1 MITAENEK
9 KVKLKKQ
16 ITQILGWVISAVA
29 LYFVYHYVVQIDLE
43 AAKAKL
49 NIYWIP
55 FVLVFIAIYVCL
67 MSFLANGWR
76 YVLELLHGS
85 PLPKWRFIGIYTKT
99 QIYKYIPSN
108 LMHVIARIYFAT
120 KLGPSKRNV
129 VQSYFL
135 EIVFMVLIGLLI
147 VGTCTYAGVFSV
159 SDELIVKIKEFS
171 GGKLKGFSLGILG
184 FGAIAIGFYLYK
196 AFRNF
201 DTSFS
206 SENLLKIGKLIL
218 LLLGFF
224 AGMGL
229 VEYIV
234 FANLLGM
241 DVGYFYIL
249 ALFTITWL
257 GMFIIPGA
265 PGGIGIREFIVIT
278 LLAPIYGPD
287 DPTIGILVFRVVTVV
302 GDALLLPI
310 GNIFLPE
317 DISEAKEV

>member
-55 FVLVFIAIYVCL
+55 FLLVFIAIYVCL

-257 GMFIIPGA
+257 GMFVIPGA

>member
-55 FVLVFIAIYVCL
+55 FLLVFIAIYVCL

-206 SENLLKIGKLIL
+206 SQNLLKIGKLIL

-257 GMFIIPGA
+257 GMFVIPGA

-287 DPTIGILVFRVVTVV
+287 DPTIGILVFRLVTVV

>member
-55 FVLVFIAIYVCL
+55 FLLVFIAIYVCL

-257 GMFIIPGA
+257 GMFVIPGA

-287 DPTIGILVFRVVTVV
+287 DPTIGILVFRLVTVV

>member
-55 FVLVFIAIYVCL
+55 FLLVFIAIYVCL

-206 SENLLKIGKLIL
+206 SQNLLKIGKLIL

-257 GMFIIPGA
+257 GMFVIPGA

>member
-55 FVLVFIAIYVCL
+55 FLLVFIAIYVCL

>member
-1 MITAENEK
+1 MITPDKEK
-9 KVKLKKQ
+9 RVKLKKQ
-16 ITQILGWVISAVA
+16 ITQILGWVVSGVA
-29 LYFVYHYVVQIDLE
+29 LYFVYQYVVQIDLD

-49 NIYWIP
+49 NLYWIP
-55 FVLVFIAIYVCL
+55 FILVFIATYVCL

-108 LMHVIARIYFAT
+108 LMHVVARIYFAT

-147 VGTCTYAGVFSV
+147 VSLCTYTGFFSLN
-159 SDELIVKIKEFS
+159 EEQIAKIKEFS

-196 AFRNF
+196 ALSNF
-201 DTSFS
+201 DKAFS
-206 SENLLKIGKLIL
+206 SENLVKIGKLFL

-224 AGMGL
+224 IGMGL
-229 VEYIV
+229 VEYIL

-241 DVGYFYIL
+241 DVGYLYIL
-249 ALFTITWL
+249 SLFTITWL
-257 GMFIIPGA
+257 AMFIIPGA
-265 PGGIGIREFIVIT
+265 PGGIGVREFIVIT

-287 DPTIGILVFRVVTVV
+287 DPTIGILVFRVVTVL

-317 DISEAKEV
+317 DISQAKEV